1 MGTFRDTILWL
12 HDNRLTTLINHE
24 KELISMFYNF
34 LEIRKGRNN
43 KSRVKTA
50 VSPLFLNDY
59 LLAMRTCLK
68 PTSKA
73 EREASSAS

>member
-1 MGTFRDTILWL
+1 M
-12 HDNRLTTLINHE
+12 NRE

-34 LEIRKGRNN
+34 LEIRKERNN
-43 KSRVKTA
+43 KRREKTA
-50 VSPLFLNDY
+50 VSLLFLNDY